1 MTAGRLSTPAL
12 RPAPLSRL
20 GDRRER
26 DVDALPVPA
35 PHLVEQLGGE
45 GVRAFGEQRPGGRGG
60 RGRRGAA
67 GPRASASASAAS
79 MSAFSF
85 SFLGVCGLTGHP
97 ELRAGRLPP

>member
-26 DVDALPVPA
+26 GVDALPVQA
-35 PHLVEQLGGE
+35 PHLVEQPGGE
-45 GVRAFGEQRPGGRGG
+45 EARAFGEQRPGG

-67 GPRASASASAAS
+67 GPRAPASASAAS

-85 SFLGVCGLTGHP
+85 SFLGVRSLTGHP